1 MRLQRH
7 KIGSTP
13 EPHERYASGL
23 YRILAREETQMNKV
37 KYHNEPRHDD
47 LKLST
52 FSHRASARFTAGAV
66 LILTATFAPFVP
78 ADAQVYEYVGPAGL
92 VIPTNVQTDVPVAAI
107 RRKARYHSGIANL
120 ELEQAVIR
128 AAQQHHVQPALLLAV
143 MKAESSF
150 NPTVISKAGAV
161 GLMQLVPETAIRHGV
176 RNLYDANENIT
187 GGAKHL
193 RYLLNR
199 FHGNIRLAL
208 AAYNAGEG
216 TVDRYR
222 QIPPYKETQDYVKK
236 VLIYYRSYKKD
247 GWIMPVVIATPSMR
261 TGRPY

>member
-1 MRLQRH
+1 
-7 KIGSTP
+7 
-13 EPHERYASGL
+13 
-23 YRILAREETQMNKV
+23 MNKV
-37 KYHNEPRHDD
+37 ENHNEPDHDD
-47 LKLST
+47 SGHWELSHK
-52 FSHRASARFTAGAV
+52 SSVRFTARTV
-66 LILTATFAPFVP
+66 LILMATWAPFVLS
-78 ADAQVYEYVGPAGL
+78 DMQVYAYVGPIGL
-92 VIPTNVQTDVPVAAI
+92 VSSASVPTDEPVTAV
-107 RRKARYHSGIANL
+107 RCKARYHSGVGNL
-120 ELEQAVIR
+120 ELERAVIR
-128 AAQQHHVQPALLLAV
+128 AAQQHHIQPALLLAV

-176 RNLYDANENIT
+176 RNLYDTNENVT

-193 RYLLNR
+193 RYLLDR

-208 AAYNAGEG
+208 AAYNAGERK
-216 TVDRYR
+216 VDRYR

-247 GWIMPVVIATPSMR
+247 GWIIPVLIAAPSMH